1 MKRRSHGKYLSI
13 GAKELNYAGN
23 VQKYRRGN
31 VGIMGMLEWDD
42 LDDLEMD
49 QWQIAGFPSI

>member
-1 MKRRSHGKYLSI
+1 M
-13 GAKELNYAGN
+13 LNYAGN

-31 VGIMGMLEWDD
+31 VGNMGMLEWDD